1 MFEER
6 KQPRPNEEAVAGDLP
21 PEGTG
26 VFEDWDNPEDEEWN
40 EEAPEGWDDEDDD
53 GSYIPDESDPD
64 YDLSEAAGYAEWE
77 PKRQQIIPQWVIV
90 VASLLLIFA
99 ILVPLLIRIS

>member
-6 KQPRPNEEAVAGDLP
+6 KRPQPGEETVAGGRP
-21 PEGTG
+21 PEGMG
-26 VFEDWDNPEDEEWN
+26 AFEDWDNPEDEWD
-40 EEAPEGWDDEDDD
+40 EEAPEGWDDDEDDN
-53 GSYIPDESDPD
+53 SYIPDESDPD
-64 YDLSEAAGYAEWE
+64 YDLSEVAGYADWE
-77 PKRQQIIPQWVIV
+77 PRRQEIIPRWVIV